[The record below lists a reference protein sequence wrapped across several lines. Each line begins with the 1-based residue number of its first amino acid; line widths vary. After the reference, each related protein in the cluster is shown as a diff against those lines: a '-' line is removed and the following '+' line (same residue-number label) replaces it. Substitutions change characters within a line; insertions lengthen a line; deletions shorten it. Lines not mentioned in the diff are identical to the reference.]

1 MEVPAKIQMEDT
13 DAAAMLD
20 TLETTVKNITEFA
33 KSKILAK
40 TMENVRIIGKHYV
53 ISNTAVTKQ
62 DFLQILIF

>member
-20 TLETTVKNITEFA
+20 TLETTVKNTMEFA

-40 TMENVRIIGKHYV
+40 TVENVGIKGY
-53 ISNTAVTKQ
+53 Q
-62 DFLQILIF
+62 QINR

>member
-20 TLETTVKNITEFA
+20 TLETTVKNTTEFA

-40 TMENVRIIGKHYV
+40 TMENVRIKGC
-53 ISNTAVTKQ
+53 Q
-62 DFLQILIF
+62 QINR